1 MKKPIKRILWGF
13 VIVVALLFAMFGWY
27 GIKASSETK
36 KMSPAETGL
45 ISDGILTIKD
55 SFVNMYFVKSGTS
68 YIAIDAGNSVEGIA
82 KGLSELKISPESV
95 IAVLL
100 THTDGD
106 HVNALGLFPK
116 ATIYISKQEEKM
128 INGEKSRFLFF
139 GNTLSGRSYKTID
152 DDQVFDIL
160 DLKVH
165 GILVSGHTPVSMCYL
180 INDKYLFTG
189 DALSLKDGK
198 VNGFNEFFNMDTKTA
213 LQSMSRITNLEK
225 AKYILTA
232 HHGFNSDYKN
242 AVRDWK

>member
-1 MKKPIKRILWGF
+1 
-13 VIVVALLFAMFGWY
+13 
-27 GIKASSETK
+27 
-36 KMSPAETGL
+36 
-45 ISDGILTIKD
+45 
-55 SFVNMYFVKSGTS
+55 
-68 YIAIDAGNSVEGIA
+68 
-82 KGLSELKISPESV
+82 
-95 IAVLL
+95 
-100 THTDGD
+100 
-106 HVNALGLFPK
+106 
-116 ATIYISKQEEKM
+116 M

-165 GILVSGHTPVSMCYL
+165 GILVSGHTPGSMCFL